1 VEIRPNFQ
9 AFCEEN
15 GIKVSKILAI
25 KMILSLKF
33 PVLRK
38 LLEKDEYMGYICK
51 SKKHKKIAKSGE
63 YYVGKRIG

>member
-38 LLEKDEYMGYICK
+38 LLEKDEYMGYIVRVK
-51 SKKHKKIAKSGE
+51 NIRK
-63 YYVGKRIG
+63 